1 MFHVGR
7 RSLQSGPAV
16 APLDA
21 PVPLAAVLGLLVAM
35 TLKHYVADFLL
46 QTTWMVRGK
55 EARAGWLAPLGLHL
69 LCHAGL
75 TLAVA
80 LAFKPALWWLALAD
94 LAVHGLVDRAK
105 ALACR
110 RGGWDPSRREFWWL
124 LGFDQL
130 LHQLTNIAL
139 AAAFVML

>member
-1 MFHVGR
+1 
-7 RSLQSGPAV
+7 V

-21 PVPLAAVLGLLVAM
+21 PASLAAVLGLVAAL
-35 TLKHYVADFLL
+35 TVKHYLADFLL
-46 QTTWMVRGK
+46 QTAWMVRGK
-55 EARAGWLAPLGLHL
+55 EARTGWVAPLGLHL

-75 TLAVA
+75 TLVVA
-80 LAFKPALWWLALAD
+80 LAVKPALWWLALVD

-110 RGGWDPSRREFWWL
+110 WGGWDPSRREFWWL
-124 LGFDQL
+124 LGLDQL

-139 AAAFVML
+139 AAAFVLL